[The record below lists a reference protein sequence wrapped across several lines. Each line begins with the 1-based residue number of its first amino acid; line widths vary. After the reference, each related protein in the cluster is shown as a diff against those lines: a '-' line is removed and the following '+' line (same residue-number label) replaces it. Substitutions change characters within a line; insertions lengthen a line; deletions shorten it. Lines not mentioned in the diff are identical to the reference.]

1 MGIVEFP
8 ANRDRRAC
16 GSLGGMA
23 RQMWSIAC
31 LHLRKRGCSKRVL
44 GPNKILA
51 LRQGPMRV
59 RAGVVFQLHLPHNS

>member
-1 MGIVEFP
+1 MEVVEFP
-8 ANRDRRAC
+8 ANRDRRAR

-44 GPNKILA
+44 L
-51 LRQGPMRV
+51 L
-59 RAGVVFQLHLPHNS
+59 LT